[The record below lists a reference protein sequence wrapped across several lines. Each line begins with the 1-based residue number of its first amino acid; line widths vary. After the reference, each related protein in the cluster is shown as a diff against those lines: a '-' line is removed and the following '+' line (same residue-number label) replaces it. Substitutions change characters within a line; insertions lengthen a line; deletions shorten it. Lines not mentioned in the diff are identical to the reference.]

1 MSELFEPKI
10 VGFLCNWCSY
20 AGADL
25 AGTSRLSYPPNIRI
39 VRVPCS
45 GRVDPLFVARAL
57 KEGADG
63 VLVLGCHPGDCHYSD
78 GNYVARRRFAVM
90 QELLF
95 FLGFERERVRLDWV
109 SASEGARFARVVTE
123 FTEQVRQ
130 LGDGSTAVRQAH
142 RTGPELVEGHRTG
155 PELVE
160 GHRTGPEL
168 VESHRTGP
176 ELVESHRTGPELVES
191 HRTGPELVEGP
202 AEVRSPTRRVGS
214 RAVEEATQALREMAS
229 RLLNEKQVQVVLG
242 WEQGSVRRR
251 PLFARTVEQA
261 QHLLVNLEE
270 PLNLVNYLRN
280 LRGQRTAVLV
290 RPQDARTLNILVS
303 EGQLNRDDLFL
314 IGFATQPPGRYDATL
329 AVPPPPRSENTVS
342 PTFTL
347 AEVEAWSTPRRAAF
361 WQAQFSQCQRCY
373 ACRQACP
380 LCYCS
385 ECVAE
390 QLDPAWQSIAID
402 TSEKTFFHILRAFH
416 LAGRCGDCEACTQA
430 CPVGVPLYLL
440 NQKVAQ
446 EVARLFD
453 GYVAGA
459 DPGASLPLT
468 TFRRDEV
475 LAQSG
480 VWRQGHHE
488 RTYHAAIGAR
498 SLVDPPPAGLHGHCA
513 AAAGAANR
521 LRTRR
526 PCQRHRLGR
535 GAHRFVGQ
543 GVLLASQRSHH
554 HPAARPF
561 G

>member
-95 FLGFERERVRLDWV
+95 FLGFERERVKLDWV

-130 LGDGSTAVRQAH
+130 LG
-142 RTGPELVEGHRTG
+142 
-155 PELVE
+155 
-160 GHRTGPEL
+160 
-168 VESHRTGP
+168 
-176 ELVESHRTGPELVES
+176 
-191 HRTGPELVEGP
+191 
-202 AEVRSPTRRVGS
+202 VRSPTRMTMAQEIPGATQRAALP
-214 RAVEEATQALREMAS
+214 AVEDAAANPAFAQQIAPALRELAS

-261 QHLLVNLEE
+261 QRLLVNIEE

-303 EGQLNRDDLFL
+303 EGQLNREDLFL
-314 IGFATQPPGRYDATL
+314 IGFATQPPGRYDASLPLPPGDARADLPAL
-329 AVPPPPRSENTVS
+329 A
-342 PTFTL
+342 L
-347 AEVEAWSTPRRAAF
+347 AEVEAWPTPRRAAF

-402 TSEKTFFHILRAFH
+402 ANEKTFFHVLRAFH
-416 LAGRCGDCEACTQA
+416 LAGRCGDCQACSQA

-453 GYVAGA
+453 GYQAGV
-459 DPGASLPLT
+459 DPGADLPLT

-480 VWRQGHHE
+480 V
-488 RTYHAAIGAR
+488 Y
-498 SLVDPPPAGLHGHCA
+498 
-513 AAAGAANR
+513 AANR
-521 LRTRR
+521 
-526 PCQRHRLGR
+526 
-535 GAHRFVGQ
+535 Q
-543 GVLLASQRSHH
+543 GLQE
-554 HPAARPF
+554 ARPS
-561 G
+561 

>member
-45 GRVDPLFVARAL
+45 GRVDPLFVARAF

-95 FLGFERERVRLDWV
+95 FLGFERERVKLDWV
-109 SASEGARFARVVTE
+109 SASEGARFGRVVTE

-130 LGDGSTAVRQAH
+130 LGPRRQPLTADFQPAVTDRRPPLTAQS
-142 RTGPELVEGHRTG
+142 VET
-155 PELVE
+155 
-160 GHRTGPEL
+160 
-168 VESHRTGP
+168 
-176 ELVESHRTGPELVES
+176 
-191 HRTGPELVEGP
+191 
-202 AEVRSPTRRVGS
+202 
-214 RAVEEATQALREMAS
+214 EANHALRTLAS

-242 WEQGSVRRR
+242 WEQGSVRLR
-251 PLFARTVEQA
+251 PLFARTQEQA
-261 QHLLVNLEE
+261 QRLLVNQAFAQQIAEG

-303 EGQLNRDDLFL
+303 EGQLNREDLFL
-314 IGFATQPPGRYDATL
+314 IGFTTMPPGRYDAIL
-329 AVPPPPRSENTVS
+329 PLPPPGDARAGSSALTS
-342 PTFTL
+342 ASL
-347 AEVEAWSTPRRAAF
+347 ADVEAWPTARRAAF

-402 TSEKTFFHILRAFH
+402 TNEKTFFHVLRAFH
-416 LAGRCGDCEACTQA
+416 LAGRCGDCQACTQA

-446 EVARLFD
+446 EVARLFN
-453 GYVAGA
+453 GYAAGVNP
-459 DPGASLPLT
+459 DLSLPLT
-468 TFRRDEV
+468 TFRRDEI
-475 LAQSG
+475 LTQSVG
-480 VWRQGHHE
+480 LQE
-488 RTYHAAIGAR
+488 AR
-498 SLVDPPPAGLHGHCA
+498 
-513 AAAGAANR
+513 
-521 LRTRR
+521 
-526 PCQRHRLGR
+526 
-535 GAHRFVGQ
+535 
-543 GVLLASQRSHH
+543 RS
-554 HPAARPF
+554 
-561 G
+561 

>member
-78 GNYVARRRFAVM
+78 GNFVARRRFAIM

-109 SASEGARFARVVTE
+109 SASEGARFARVVTQ

-130 LGDGSTAVRQAH
+130 LGA
-142 RTGPELVEGHRTG
+142 
-155 PELVE
+155 
-160 GHRTGPEL
+160 
-168 VESHRTGP
+168 
-176 ELVESHRTGPELVES
+176 
-191 HRTGPELVEGP
+191 
-202 AEVRSPTRRVGS
+202 RSPTRWVVQKSADGMKKKTPRPTAP
-214 RAVEEATQALREMAS
+214 AVADAEANPAFAQQIAQALRELAV
-229 RLLNEKQVQVVLG
+229 RLLNEQQVQMVLG

-251 PLFARTVEQA
+251 PLFARTPEQA
-261 QHLLVNLEE
+261 QRLTVNIEE

-280 LRGQRTAVLV
+280 LTGAVNRPGVSTENRPAQRVAVLV
-290 RPQDARTLNILVS
+290 SPNDLRTLNVLIA
-303 EGQLNRDDLFL
+303 EGQLRRDDLFL
-314 IGFATQPPGRYDATL
+314 IGLGEQPAGRYDATL
-329 AVPPPPRSENTVS
+329 PLPARPLESAGPPRLA
-342 PTFTL
+342 L
-347 AEVEAWSTPRRAAF
+347 AEVEAWPTAQRFAF
-361 WQAQFSQCQRCY
+361 WQGQFSQCQRCY

-402 TSEKTFFHILRAFH
+402 SNEKMFFHTLRAFH
-416 LAGRCGDCEACTQA
+416 LAGRCGDCQACSQA

-453 GYVAGA
+453 GYEAGT

-475 LAQSG
+475 LTQSG
-480 VWRQGHHE
+480 V
-488 RTYHAAIGAR
+488 
-498 SLVDPPPAGLHGHCA
+498 C
-513 AAAGAANR
+513 AANR
-521 LRTRR
+521 QGL
-526 PCQRHRLGR
+526 QEVRL
-535 GAHRFVGQ
+535 
-543 GVLLASQRSHH
+543 S
-554 HPAARPF
+554 
-561 G
+561 

>member
-95 FLGFERERVRLDWV
+95 FLGFERERVKLDWV

-130 LGDGSTAVRQAH
+130 LG
-142 RTGPELVEGHRTG
+142 
-155 PELVE
+155 
-160 GHRTGPEL
+160 
-168 VESHRTGP
+168 
-176 ELVESHRTGPELVES
+176 
-191 HRTGPELVEGP
+191 
-202 AEVRSPTRRVGS
+202 VRSPTRMTMAQEIPGATQRAALP
-214 RAVEEATQALREMAS
+214 AVEDAAANPAFAQQIAPALRELAS

-261 QHLLVNLEE
+261 QRLLVNIEE

-303 EGQLNRDDLFL
+303 EGQLNCEDLFL
-314 IGFATQPPGRYDATL
+314 IGFATQPPGRYDAILPLPLPGDARGGPPALTL
-329 AVPPPPRSENTVS
+329 AK
-342 PTFTL
+342 
-347 AEVEAWSTPRRAAF
+347 VEAWPTPRRAAF

-402 TSEKTFFHILRAFH
+402 ANEKTFFHVLRAFH
-416 LAGRCGDCEACTQA
+416 LAGRCGDCQACSQA

-453 GYVAGA
+453 GYQAGV
-459 DPGASLPLT
+459 DPGADLPLT

-480 VWRQGHHE
+480 V
-488 RTYHAAIGAR
+488 Y
-498 SLVDPPPAGLHGHCA
+498 
-513 AAAGAANR
+513 AANR
-521 LRTRR
+521 
-526 PCQRHRLGR
+526 
-535 GAHRFVGQ
+535 Q
-543 GVLLASQRSHH
+543 GLQE
-554 HPAARPF
+554 ARPS
-561 G
+561 

>member
-1 MSELFEPKI
+1 MTGLFEPKI

-95 FLGFERERVRLDWV
+95 FLGFERERVKLDWV
-109 SASEGARFARVVTE
+109 SASEGARFARVVSE

-130 LGDGSTAVRQAH
+130 LGPRGQSGVSWANA
-142 RTGPELVEGHRTG
+142 
-155 PELVE
+155 
-160 GHRTGPEL
+160 
-168 VESHRTGP
+168 
-176 ELVESHRTGPELVES
+176 
-191 HRTGPELVEGP
+191 GP
-202 AEVRSPTRRVGS
+202 ADFQPAVSERRPPV
-214 RAVEEATQALREMAS
+214 ADLPADAAANQALRELAS
-229 RLLNEKQVQVVLG
+229 RLLAEKQVQVVLG

-251 PLFARTVEQA
+251 PLFARTAEQA
-261 QHLLVNLEE
+261 QRLLVNRAE

-329 AVPPPPRSENTVS
+329 AFSQKIAEPLPPPPRGESTDS
-342 PTFTL
+342 PALAL
-347 AEVEAWSTPRRAAF
+347 AEVEAWPTSRRAAF

-390 QLDPAWQSIAID
+390 QLDPAWQSIAIE
-402 TSEKTFFHILRAFH
+402 TNEKTFFHVLRAFH
-416 LAGRCGDCEACTQA
+416 LAGRCGDCQACSQA

-459 DPGASLPLT
+459 DPSVSLPLT

-475 LAQSG
+475 LTQSG
-480 VWRQGHHE
+480 V
-488 RTYHAAIGAR
+488 
-498 SLVDPPPAGLHGHCA
+498 C
-513 AAAGAANR
+513 AANR
-521 LRTRR
+521 RGLQEARR
-526 PCQRHRLGR
+526 
-535 GAHRFVGQ
+535 
-543 GVLLASQRSHH
+543 S
-554 HPAARPF
+554 
-561 G
+561 

>member
-95 FLGFERERVRLDWV
+95 FLGFERERVKLDWV

-130 LGDGSTAVRQAH
+130 LGA
-142 RTGPELVEGHRTG
+142 
-155 PELVE
+155 
-160 GHRTGPEL
+160 
-168 VESHRTGP
+168 
-176 ELVESHRTGPELVES
+176 
-191 HRTGPELVEGP
+191 
-202 AEVRSPTRRVGS
+202 RSPTRMTMAQEIPAPIRRVAA
-214 RAVEEATQALREMAS
+214 RAVEDAEANPALRELAS

-261 QHLLVNLEE
+261 QRLLVNIEE

-280 LRGQRTAVLV
+280 LHGQRTAVLV

-314 IGFATQPPGRYDATL
+314 IGFATQPPGRYDASL
-329 AVPPPPRSENTVS
+329 PLPPPGDARTGQPA
-342 PTFTL
+342 L
-347 AEVEAWSTPRRAAF
+347 ALADVEAWPTPRRAAF

-402 TSEKTFFHILRAFH
+402 ANEKTFFHVLRAFH
-416 LAGRCGDCEACTQA
+416 LAGRCGDCQACSQA

-453 GYVAGA
+453 GYQAGV
-459 DPGASLPLT
+459 DPGADLPLT

-480 VWRQGHHE
+480 V
-488 RTYHAAIGAR
+488 Y
-498 SLVDPPPAGLHGHCA
+498 
-513 AAAGAANR
+513 AANR
-521 LRTRR
+521 
-526 PCQRHRLGR
+526 
-535 GAHRFVGQ
+535 Q
-543 GVLLASQRSHH
+543 GLQE
-554 HPAARPF
+554 ARPS
-561 G
+561 

>member
-25 AGTSRLSYPPNIRI
+25 AGTSRLSYPPNVRI

-63 VLVLGCHPGDCHYSD
+63 ILVLGCHPGDCHYSD
-78 GNYVARRRFAVM
+78 GNFVARRRFAIM

-109 SASEGARFARVVTE
+109 SASEGARFARVVTQ

-130 LGDGSTAVRQAH
+130 LGA
-142 RTGPELVEGHRTG
+142 
-155 PELVE
+155 
-160 GHRTGPEL
+160 
-168 VESHRTGP
+168 
-176 ELVESHRTGPELVES
+176 
-191 HRTGPELVEGP
+191 
-202 AEVRSPTRRVGS
+202 RSPTRWVVQKSADGMKKKTPRPT
-214 RAVEEATQALREMAS
+214 AVADAEANSAFAQQIAQALRELAV
-229 RLLNEKQVQVVLG
+229 RLLNEQQVQMVLG

-251 PLFARTVEQA
+251 PLFARTPEQA
-261 QHLLVNLEE
+261 QRLTVNIEE

-280 LRGQRTAVLV
+280 LTGAVNRPGVSTENRPAQRVAVLV
-290 RPQDARTLNILVS
+290 SPNDLRTLNVLIA
-303 EGQLNRDDLFL
+303 EGQLRRDDLFL
-314 IGFATQPPGRYDATL
+314 IGLGEQPAGRYDTTL
-329 AVPPPPRSENTVS
+329 PLPARPLESAGPPRLA
-342 PTFTL
+342 L
-347 AEVEAWSTPRRAAF
+347 AEVEAWPTAQRFAF
-361 WQAQFSQCQRCY
+361 WQGQFSQCQRCY

-402 TSEKTFFHILRAFH
+402 SNEKMFFHTLRAFH
-416 LAGRCGDCEACTQA
+416 LAGRCGDCQACSQA

-453 GYVAGA
+453 GYEAGA
-459 DPGASLPLT
+459 VSGASLPLT

-475 LAQSG
+475 LTQSG
-480 VWRQGHHE
+480 V
-488 RTYHAAIGAR
+488 
-498 SLVDPPPAGLHGHCA
+498 C
-513 AAAGAANR
+513 AANR
-521 LRTRR
+521 QGL
-526 PCQRHRLGR
+526 QEVRL
-535 GAHRFVGQ
+535 
-543 GVLLASQRSHH
+543 S
-554 HPAARPF
+554 
-561 G
+561 

>member
-130 LGDGSTAVRQAH
+130 LGPRGQALAADL
-142 RTGPELVEGHRTG
+142 RLPISDR
-155 PELVE
+155 
-160 GHRTGPEL
+160 
-168 VESHRTGP
+168 SA
-176 ELVESHRTGPELVES
+176 
-191 HRTGPELVEGP
+191 GP
-202 AEVRSPTRRVGS
+202 ASPPQS
-214 RAVEEATQALREMAS
+214 DAAANLALRELAS
-229 RLLNEKQVQVVLG
+229 RLLQTQQVQVVLG
-242 WEQGSVRRR
+242 WEQGSIRRR
-251 PLFARTVEQA
+251 PLFARTPEQA
-261 QHLLVNLEE
+261 QRLLVSSEE
-270 PLNLVNYLRN
+270 PLNLVNYLRT
-280 LRGQRTAVLV
+280 LRGQRAAVLV
-290 RPQDARTLNILVS
+290 SPQDARTLNILVS
-303 EGQLNRDDLFL
+303 EGQLNREDLFL
-314 IGFATQPPGRYDATL
+314 IGFATQPPGRYDASLPLPERTR
-329 AVPPPPRSENTVS
+329 AKPPAL
-342 PTFTL
+342 TL
-347 AEVEAWSTPRRAAF
+347 AEVETWPTPRRAAF

-402 TSEKTFFHILRAFH
+402 TNEKTFFHILRAFH
-416 LAGRCGDCEACTQA
+416 LAGRCGDCQACSQA

-446 EVARLFD
+446 EVARWFD

-459 DPGASLPLT
+459 DPSASLPLT
-468 TFRRDEV
+468 TFRRDEI
-475 LAQSG
+475 LAQS
-480 VWRQGHHE
+480 V
-488 RTYHAAIGAR
+488 
-498 SLVDPPPAGLHGHCA
+498 GLQEA
-513 AAAGAANR
+513 
-521 LRTRR
+521 RR
-526 PCQRHRLGR
+526 P
-535 GAHRFVGQ
+535 
-543 GVLLASQRSHH
+543 
-554 HPAARPF
+554 
-561 G
+561 

>member
-95 FLGFERERVRLDWV
+95 FLGFERERVKLDWV

-130 LGDGSTAVRQAH
+130 LG
-142 RTGPELVEGHRTG
+142 
-155 PELVE
+155 
-160 GHRTGPEL
+160 
-168 VESHRTGP
+168 
-176 ELVESHRTGPELVES
+176 
-191 HRTGPELVEGP
+191 
-202 AEVRSPTRRVGS
+202 VRSPTRMTMAQEIPGATQRAALP
-214 RAVEEATQALREMAS
+214 AVEDAAANPAFAQQIAPALRELAS

-261 QHLLVNLEE
+261 QRLLVNIEE

-303 EGQLNRDDLFL
+303 EGQLSREDLFL
-314 IGFATQPPGRYDATL
+314 IGFATQPPGRYDAIL
-329 AVPPPPRSENTVS
+329 PLPLPGDARGGPPAL
-342 PTFTL
+342 TL
-347 AEVEAWSTPRRAAF
+347 AEVEAWPTPRRAAF

-402 TSEKTFFHILRAFH
+402 ANEKTFFHVLRAFH
-416 LAGRCGDCEACTQA
+416 LAGRCGDCQACSQA

-453 GYVAGA
+453 GYQAGV
-459 DPGASLPLT
+459 DPGADLPLT

-480 VWRQGHHE
+480 V
-488 RTYHAAIGAR
+488 Y
-498 SLVDPPPAGLHGHCA
+498 
-513 AAAGAANR
+513 AANR
-521 LRTRR
+521 
-526 PCQRHRLGR
+526 
-535 GAHRFVGQ
+535 Q
-543 GVLLASQRSHH
+543 GLQE
-554 HPAARPF
+554 ARPS
-561 G
+561 

>member
-45 GRVDPLFVARAL
+45 GRVDPLFVTRAL

-130 LGDGSTAVRQAH
+130 LGARRQALTADFAPAVTD
-142 RTGPELVEGHRTG
+142 RRPPLTDP
-155 PELVE
+155 
-160 GHRTGPEL
+160 
-168 VESHRTGP
+168 
-176 ELVESHRTGPELVES
+176 
-191 HRTGPELVEGP
+191 P
-202 AEVRSPTRRVGS
+202 AEANR
-214 RAVEEATQALREMAS
+214 ALRELAS

-261 QHLLVNLEE
+261 QRLQVNVEE

-303 EGQLNRDDLFL
+303 EGQLNREDLFL
-314 IGFATQPPGRYDATL
+314 IGFATQPPGRYDASLPLPPGDARADLPAL
-329 AVPPPPRSENTVS
+329 A
-342 PTFTL
+342 L
-347 AEVEAWSTPRRAAF
+347 AEVEAWPTPRRAAF

-402 TSEKTFFHILRAFH
+402 ANEKTFFHVLRAFH
-416 LAGRCGDCEACTQA
+416 LAGRCGDCQACSQA

-453 GYVAGA
+453 GYQAGVN
-459 DPGASLPLT
+459 PGLSLPLT
-468 TFRRDEV
+468 TFRRDET
-475 LAQSG
+475 L
-480 VWRQGHHE
+480 E
-488 RTYHAAIGAR
+488 
-498 SLVDPPPAGLHGHCA
+498 
-513 AAAGAANR
+513 
-521 LRTRR
+521 
-526 PCQRHRLGR
+526 
-535 GAHRFVGQ
+535 
-543 GVLLASQRSHH
+543 
-554 HPAARPF
+554 ARPS
-561 G
+561 

>member
-95 FLGFERERVRLDWV
+95 FLGFERERVKLDWV

-123 FTEQVRQ
+123 FTEQLRQ
-130 LGDGSTAVRQAH
+130 LGPRGQSLAADFRPADSDRRPPSTDLPADAHQGVFAENRQ
-142 RTGPELVEGHRTG
+142 GVF
-155 PELVE
+155 
-160 GHRTGPEL
+160 
-168 VESHRTGP
+168 
-176 ELVESHRTGPELVES
+176 
-191 HRTGPELVEGP
+191 
-202 AEVRSPTRRVGS
+202 AENHQGVFAENR
-214 RAVEEATQALREMAS
+214 QALRELAG
-229 RLLNEKQVQVVLG
+229 RLLAAKQVQVVLG

-251 PLFARTVEQA
+251 PLFARTVEHA
-261 QHLLVNLEE
+261 QRLLVNIEE

-290 RPQDARTLNILVS
+290 SPNDLRTLNILVS
-303 EGQLNRDDLFL
+303 EGQLNREDLFL
-314 IGFATQPPGRYDATL
+314 IGFADQPPGRYDATL
-329 AVPPPPRSENTVS
+329 PLPPPDDARIGQPALA
-342 PTFTL
+342 L
-347 AEVEAWSTPRRAAF
+347 AEVEAWPTPQRAAF

-402 TSEKTFFHILRAFH
+402 GREKMFFHTLRAFH
-416 LAGRCGDCEACTQA
+416 LAGRCGDCQACTQA

-459 DPGASLPLT
+459 DPGLSLPLT
-468 TFRRDEV
+468 TFRRDET
-475 LAQSG
+475 L
-480 VWRQGHHE
+480 E
-488 RTYHAAIGAR
+488 
-498 SLVDPPPAGLHGHCA
+498 
-513 AAAGAANR
+513 
-521 LRTRR
+521 
-526 PCQRHRLGR
+526 
-535 GAHRFVGQ
+535 
-543 GVLLASQRSHH
+543 
-554 HPAARPF
+554 ARPS
-561 G
+561 